1 VCVAVSHEDKRS
13 CVQLTCVPLM
23 EIKEWWD
30 ILKGFGAYVKHR
42 DLVVYAP
49 NLKYVTAQRASLEA
63 YHRAQQT

>member
-1 VCVAVSHEDKRS
+1 MCVDVSYEDKQS

-23 EIKEWWD
+23 EIKEWWH
-30 ILKGFGAYVKHR
+30 ILKGFGAYGKHR

-49 NLKYVTAQRASLEA
+49 NLKHVTAQRASLEA